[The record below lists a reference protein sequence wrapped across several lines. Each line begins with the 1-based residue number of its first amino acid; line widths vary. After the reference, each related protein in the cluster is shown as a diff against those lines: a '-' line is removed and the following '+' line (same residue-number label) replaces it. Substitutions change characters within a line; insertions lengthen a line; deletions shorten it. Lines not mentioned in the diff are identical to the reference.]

1 MSGFPYLPPE
11 TPQVKSWWR
20 RGVGQ
25 LVLRLFGWRIEG
37 NLPNLRKFVLIVAPH
52 TSNWDFIIGFMV
64 YLALQLETIWLAKH
78 TALRGPLGPL
88 GRYFGGVAIDRTR
101 AGNVVQAYIDEFAKR
116 DRMVLT
122 LTPEGTRSRVSDW
135 KRGFHHV
142 ARGAG
147 VPIVP
152 VALDFSRRRAVL
164 GGPIFP
170 TDDYAAD
177 LARIK
182 PFFKAE
188 MAKDPSKYDESLPAN
203 P

>member
-25 LVLRLFGWRIEG
+25 FVLRLAGWRIEG

-64 YLALQLETIWLAKH
+64 YLALRLETRWFAKH

-88 GRYFGGVAIDRTR
+88 GRYFGAVAIDRAR

-116 DRMVLT
+116 DRMILT

-135 KRGFHHV
+135 KRGFHNV
-142 ARGAG
+142 AVGAG

-152 VALDFSRRRAVL
+152 VALDFGRRRVL
-164 GGPIFP
+164 LGEPITP
-170 TDDYAAD
+170 TGDYLSD

-182 PFFKAE
+182 PFFRAD
-188 MAKDPSKYDESLPAN
+188 MAKDPSKFDDSLPAN
-203 P
+203 

>member
-25 LVLRLFGWRIEG
+25 FVLRLAGWRIEG

-64 YLALQLETIWLAKH
+64 YLALRLETRWFAKH

-88 GRYFGGVAIDRTR
+88 GRYFGAVAIDRAR

-116 DRMVLT
+116 DRMILT

-135 KRGFHHV
+135 KRGFHNV
-142 ARGAG
+142 AVGAG

-152 VALDFSRRRAVL
+152 VALDFGRRRVL
-164 GGPIFP
+164 LGEPITP
-170 TDDYAAD
+170 TGDYASD

-182 PFFKAE
+182 PFFRAD
-188 MAKDPSKYDESLPAN
+188 MAKDPSKFDDSLPAS
-203 P
+203 

>member
-25 LVLRLFGWRIEG
+25 LVLRLAGWRIEG
-37 NLPNLRKFVLIVAPH
+37 NLPDLRKFVLIVAPH

-64 YLALQLETIWLAKH
+64 YLALRLETLWFAKH

-88 GRYFGGVAIDRTR
+88 GRYFGAVAIDRAR

-116 DRMVLT
+116 DRMILT

-135 KRGFHHV
+135 KRGFHNV
-142 ARGAG
+142 AAGAG

-152 VALDFSRRRAVL
+152 VALDFGRRRVL
-164 GGPIFP
+164 LGEPITP
-170 TDDYAAD
+170 TGDYAID

-182 PFFKAE
+182 PFFRAD
-188 MAKDPSKYDESLPAN
+188 MAKDPSKFDDSLPAS
-203 P
+203 